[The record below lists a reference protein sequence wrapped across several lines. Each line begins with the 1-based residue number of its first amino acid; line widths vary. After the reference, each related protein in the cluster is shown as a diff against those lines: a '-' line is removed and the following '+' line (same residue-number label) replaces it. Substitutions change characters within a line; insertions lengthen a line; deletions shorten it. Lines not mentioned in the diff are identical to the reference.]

1 MQALETHAIQIEST
15 PHMLS
20 LYLQQHKAFIRW
32 VDIGDTGPVVIW
44 LPGIGFPALQNF
56 IGTVT
61 DLVFPTAR
69 SILIDPLG
77 AGRSDP
83 VRGLSIIEHA
93 DAVVQVLDHLGCSD
107 CTVVGYSMG
116 GAIAAEVTVR
126 RPDLVGHLILAEG
139 NLLTGGGPG
148 TRFMAEVSASDF
160 RDTRLPEML
169 KGLLE
174 GALKEDSVDDFILA
188 SWARI
193 DPEAFHD
200 MARALVA
207 LRPELEADVLGL
219 KLPRDYIFGANN
231 LENPEE
237 RASKNLPDPARLRA
251 AGVIVHEH
259 KGVGHELMLADPKGF
274 AALIAPLV
282 FPTWRKIPDASQQGI
297 RHGSDISE

>member
-1 MQALETHAIQIEST
+1 MQVPETYAIQTESK
-15 PHMLS
+15 PHMPS

-32 VDIGDTGPVVIW
+32 VEIGDIGPVVIW
-44 LPGIGFPALQNF
+44 LPGIGFPVLHNF
-56 IGTVT
+56 IGTIT

-83 VRGLSIIEHA
+83 VRGTSIIEHA
-93 DAVVQVLDHLGCSD
+93 DAVIEVLERLGCSD
-107 CTVVGYSMG
+107 CIIVGYSMG

-148 TRFMAEVSASDF
+148 TRFIADVSASDF
-160 RDTRLPEML
+160 RDERLPKML
-169 KGLLE
+169 EGLLE
-174 GALKEDSVDDFILA
+174 GALKGDSVDDFILA

-193 DPEAFHD
+193 DPEVFYD
-200 MARALVA
+200 MARASVA

-219 KLPRDYIFGANN
+219 ELPRDYIFGANS

-274 AALIAPLV
+274 AALIGSIV
-282 FPTWRKIPDASQQGI
+282 AS
-297 RHGSDISE
+297 